1 MAQFDPREQFQRLQ
15 RSLQNSTKG
24 GFGGGAG
31 GGGGPAG
38 RGIVALIGLGIAGV
52 AISNSL
58 FNGESPNKLVAKMVC

>member
-15 RSLQNSTKG
+15 RSLQNSSKG
-24 GFGGGAG
+24 GFGGGGA
-31 GGGGPAG
+31 GGGPAG

-58 FNGESPNKLVAKMVC
+58 FNGKHL